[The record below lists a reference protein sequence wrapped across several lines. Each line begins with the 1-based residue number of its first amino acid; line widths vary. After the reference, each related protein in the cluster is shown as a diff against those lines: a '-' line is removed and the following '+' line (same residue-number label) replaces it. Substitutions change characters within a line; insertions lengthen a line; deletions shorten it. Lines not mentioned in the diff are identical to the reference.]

1 MSNQIQTQLQNQN
14 QIVASNE
21 AAKSKAIEYLSSM
34 GLNLP
39 EAQKEQFIELCTGLN
54 LNPFKREIY
63 AVGYG
68 QKFNIIV
75 GYEVYLKKAD
85 MTGRCDGWS
94 VRTEGQGNNLKAI
107 IEIHRK
113 DYKFPFVHE
122 VMIEEYRQ
130 DTPIWKSKP
139 HTMLKKVAM
148 AQGFRLAFP
157 SDFGSMPH
165 IAEEYDQTLD
175 QPQPQADPKSL
186 SELKS
191 ALEPLGV
198 KLEIK
203 GGSTAKASGAVFNN
217 STALKSLGFVF
228 DKAQGAWLH
237 NNVSDDIVEAVVEE
251 KTTGNNFDTFDKL
264 EGYINT
270 CGFKISEV
278 KESANGIYFAKLEAV
293 PGMEADSG
301 KLPEG
306 AIQKG
311 DFHVLNVDT
320 LYRAHI
326 GDSQAAESLF

>member
-1 MSNQIQTQLQNQN
+1 MNQIVTQNQN
-14 QIVASNE
+14 QLQVANE
-21 AAKSKAIEYLSSM
+21 AAKVKAIEYLSSM

-39 EAQKEQFIELCTGLN
+39 EAQKEQFVELCTGLN

-165 IAEEYDQTLD
+165 IAEEYDPEMD

-186 SELKS
+186 TELKS

-198 KLEIK
+198 KLELK
-203 GGSTAKASGAVFNN
+203 GEHTAKATGSVFNN

-251 KTTGNNFDTFDKL
+251 KSAGFDTFDKL

-270 CGFKISEV
+270 CGLKIAEV
-278 KESANGIYFAKLEAV
+278 KESANGIYFAKLEVV
-293 PGMEADSG
+293 PEMQADAG

-311 DFHVLNVDT
+311 DFFVLNVDK

-326 GDSQAAESLF
+326 GNSQAAEALF

>member
-1 MSNQIQTQLQNQN
+1 M
-14 QIVASNE
+14 
-21 AAKSKAIEYLSSM
+21 
-34 GLNLP
+34 
-39 EAQKEQFIELCTGLN
+39 N
-54 LNPFKREIY
+54 LNPFLREIY
-63 AVGYG
+63 AVGYKD
-68 QKFNIIV
+68 KFNIII
-75 GYEVYLKKAD
+75 GYNAYLKRAE
-85 MTGRCDGWS
+85 MTGLLGYWNHW
-94 VRTEGQGNNLKAI
+94 TEGTGENMKAV

-113 DYKFPFVHE
+113 DFTGPFRHE
-122 VMIEEYRQ
+122 VYLAEYKQ
-130 DTPIWKSKP
+130 DTQIWRSKP
-139 HTMLKKVAM
+139 ITMIKKVAV

-157 SDFGSMPH
+157 TEFGSMPY
-165 IAEEYDQTLD
+165 IQEEYDPEMD

-198 KLEIK
+198 KLEMK

-251 KTTGNNFDTFDKL
+251 KSAGFDTFDKL

-270 CGFKISEV
+270 CGLKIAEV
-278 KESANGIYFAKLEAV
+278 KESANGIYFAKLEV
-293 PGMEADSG
+293 VEGMEADLG

-311 DFHVLNVDT
+311 DFFC
-320 LYRAHI
+320 
-326 GDSQAAESLF
+326 SQCG

>member
-1 MSNQIQTQLQNQN
+1 MKMNQIQFQNQN
-14 QIVASNE
+14 QVQVTNE
-21 AAKSKAIEYLSSM
+21 AAKAKAIEYLSSM

-39 EAQKEQFIELCTGLN
+39 QGQKEQFLELCSGLN

-94 VRTEGQGNNLKAI
+94 VKTEGEGDSLKAVV
-107 IEIHRK
+107 EIHRK
-113 DYKFPFVHE
+113 DYKMPFVHE
-122 VMIEEYRQ
+122 VYLDEYRQ
-130 DTPIWKSKP
+130 DTQIWRSKP
-139 HTMLKKVAM
+139 KTMLKKVAM

-157 SDFGSMPH
+157 SDFGGMPH
-165 IAEEYDQTLD
+165 IAEEYDPEMD

-186 SELKS
+186 IELKS

-198 KLEIK
+198 KLEMK

-237 NNVSDDIVEAVVEE
+237 NNVVNDDIVEAVVEE
-251 KTTGNNFDTFDKL
+251 KPQFDTFDKL

-270 CGFKISEV
+270 CGFSIAEV
-278 KESANGIYFAKLEAV
+278 KESANGIYFAKLEVV
-293 PGMEADSG
+293 PEMAPDSG

-311 DFHVLNVDT
+311 DFFVLNVDT

-326 GDSQAAESLF
+326 GNSQATEALF

>member
-1 MSNQIQTQLQNQN
+1 MANIVSQNQN
-14 QIVASNE
+14 QVQVQVANE
-21 AAKSKAIEYLSSM
+21 AAKAKAIEYLSSM

-39 EAQKEQFIELCTGLN
+39 QGQKEQFLELCSGLN

-63 AVGYG
+63 AVGY
-68 QKFNIIV
+68 KDRFNIIL

-94 VRTEGQGNNLKAI
+94 VRTEGEGDNLKAV

-113 DYKFPFVHE
+113 DYKFPFTHE
-122 VMIEEYRQ
+122 VYLAEYKQ
-130 DTPIWKSKP
+130 DTQIWRSKP
-139 HTMLKKVAM
+139 ITMIKKVAV

-157 SDFGSMPH
+157 SDFGGMPH
-165 IAEEYDQTLD
+165 IAEEYDPEMD

-186 SELKS
+186 VELKS

-198 KLEIK
+198 KLEMK
-203 GGSTAKASGAVFNN
+203 GERTAKASGAVFNN

-228 DKAQGAWLH
+228 DKAQGGWLH
-237 NNVSDDIVEAVVEE
+237 NNISDDIVEAVVEE
-251 KTTGNNFDTFDKL
+251 KSAGFDTFDKL

-270 CGFKISEV
+270 CGFSIAEV
-278 KESANGIYFAKLEAV
+278 KESANGIYFAKLEEV
-293 PGMEADSG
+293 PGIEVDAG

-311 DFHVLNVDT
+311 NFFVLNVDT

-326 GDSQAAESLF
+326 GNSQAAESLF

>member
-1 MSNQIQTQLQNQN
+1 MSNQIQIAQNQV
-14 QIVASNE
+14 QVQASNE
-21 AAKSKAIEYLSSM
+21 AAKAKAIEYLSSM
-34 GLNLP
+34 GLSLP
-39 EAQKEQFIELCTGLN
+39 QGQKEQFLELCQLLN
-54 LNPFKREIY
+54 LNPFLREIY
-63 AVGYG
+63 AVGYKD
-68 QKFNIIV
+68 KFNIII
-75 GYEVYLKKAD
+75 GYNAYLKRAE
-85 MTGRCDGWS
+85 MTGKLGHWNHW
-94 VRTEGQGNNLKAI
+94 TEGEGDKMKAV

-113 DYKFPFVHE
+113 DFTAPFRHE
-122 VMIEEYRQ
+122 VYFAEYKQ
-130 DTPIWKSKP
+130 DTQIWRTKP
-139 HTMLKKVAM
+139 VTMIKKVAV

-157 SDFGSMPH
+157 TEFGSMPY
-165 IAEEYDQTLD
+165 IQEEYDPEMD

-186 SELKS
+186 AELKS

-198 KLEIK
+198 KLELK
-203 GGSTAKASGAVFNN
+203 GTTAKASGAVFNN

-251 KTTGNNFDTFDKL
+251 STGAFDTFDKL

-278 KESANGIYFAKLEAV
+278 KESANGIYFAKLEV
-293 PGMEADSG
+293 VEGMETNSG

-311 DFHVLNVDT
+311 DFFVLNVDK

-326 GDSQAAESLF
+326 GNSQAAESLF

>member
-1 MSNQIQTQLQNQN
+1 
-14 QIVASNE
+14 
-21 AAKSKAIEYLSSM
+21 
-34 GLNLP
+34 
-39 EAQKEQFIELCTGLN
+39 
-54 LNPFKREIY
+54 
-63 AVGYG
+63 
-68 QKFNIIV
+68 
-75 GYEVYLKKAD
+75 
-85 MTGRCDGWS
+85 
-94 VRTEGQGNNLKAI
+94 
-107 IEIHRK
+107 
-113 DYKFPFVHE
+113 
-122 VMIEEYRQ
+122 MI
-130 DTPIWKSKP
+130 
-139 HTMLKKVAM
+139 KKVAV

-157 SDFGSMPH
+157 TEFGSMPY
-165 IAEEYDQTLD
+165 IQEEYDPEMD

-186 SELKS
+186 AELKS

-198 KLEIK
+198 KLEMK

-251 KTTGNNFDTFDKL
+251 STRNNFDTFDKL

-278 KESANGIYFAKLEAV
+278 KESANGIYFAKLEVV
-293 PGMEADSG
+293 PEMQADAG

>member
-1 MSNQIQTQLQNQN
+1 MNQIATQNQ
-14 QIVASNE
+14 VLASASNE
-21 AAKSKAIEYLSSM
+21 AAKTKAIEYLSSM

-122 VMIEEYRQ
+122 VMIEEYHQ

-165 IAEEYDQTLD
+165 IAEEYDPEMD
-175 QPQPQADPKSL
+175 QPQPQADPKSF

-198 KLEIK
+198 KLEMK
-203 GGSTAKASGAVFNN
+203 GERTAKASGAVFNN

-237 NNVSDDIVEAVVEE
+237 NNVVNDDIVEAVVEE
-251 KTTGNNFDTFDKL
+251 STGNNFDTFDKL

-278 KESANGIYFAKLEAV
+278 KESANGIYFAKLEAAE
-293 PGMEADSG
+293 GMRADSG

-311 DFHVLNVDT
+311 DFFVLNVDK

-326 GDSQAAESLF
+326 GNSQATEALF

>member
-1 MSNQIQTQLQNQN
+1 MNNQIQIAHNQG

-21 AAKSKAIEYLSSM
+21 AAKAKAIEYLSSM

-39 EAQKEQFIELCTGLN
+39 QGQKEQFLELCSGLN

-63 AVGYG
+63 AVGYKD
-68 QKFNIIV
+68 KFNIIL

-94 VRTEGQGNNLKAI
+94 VHTEGEGDNLKAV

-113 DYKFPFVHE
+113 DYKFPFTHE
-122 VMIEEYRQ
+122 VYLAEYKQ
-130 DTPIWKSKP
+130 DTQIWRSKP
-139 HTMLKKVAM
+139 ITMIKKVAV

-157 SDFGSMPH
+157 SDFGGMPH
-165 IAEEYDQTLD
+165 IAEEYDPEMD
-175 QPQPQADPKSL
+175 QPQPQVDPKSFN
-186 SELKS
+186 ELKS

-198 KLEIK
+198 KLEMK
-203 GGSTAKASGAVFNN
+203 GERTAKASGAVFNN

-237 NNVSDDIVEAVVEE
+237 NNVVNDDIVEAVVEE
-251 KTTGNNFDTFDKL
+251 STGNNFDTFDKL

-278 KESANGIYFAKLEAV
+278 KESANGIYFAKLEVV
-293 PGMEADSG
+293 PEMQADAG

-311 DFHVLNVDT
+311 NFYVLNVDT

-326 GDSQAAESLF
+326 GESQAAESLF

>member
-1 MSNQIQTQLQNQN
+1 M
-14 QIVASNE
+14 
-21 AAKSKAIEYLSSM
+21 
-34 GLNLP
+34 
-39 EAQKEQFIELCTGLN
+39 
-54 LNPFKREIY
+54 
-63 AVGYG
+63 GYG

-75 GYEVYLKKAD
+75 GYEVYLKKVD
-85 MTGRCDGWS
+85 KTGRCDGWS

-113 DYKFPFVHE
+113 DFTAPFRHE
-122 VMIEEYRQ
+122 VYFAEYKQ
-130 DTPIWKSKP
+130 DTDIWKSKP
-139 HTMLKKVAM
+139 ITMIKKVAV

-157 SDFGSMPH
+157 TEFGSMPY
-165 IAEEYDQTLD
+165 IAEEFDPETD
-175 QPQPQADPKSL
+175 QPQADPKPL

-198 KLEIK
+198 KLELK
-203 GGSTAKASGAVFNN
+203 GEHTAKATGSVFNN

-237 NNVSDDIVEAVVEE
+237 NNIVSDDIVEAVVEE
-251 KTTGNNFDTFDKL
+251 KQTGFDTFDKL

-278 KESANGIYFAKLEAV
+278 KESVNGIYFAKLEAV
-293 PGMEADSG
+293 PEMESDAG
-301 KLPEG
+301 KLPED

-311 DFHVLNVDT
+311 DFYVLNMDK

>member
-1 MSNQIQTQLQNQN
+1 MANEIVSQNQK
-14 QIVASNE
+14 IVASNE
-21 AAKSKAIEYLSSM
+21 AAKAKAIEYLSSM

-68 QKFNIIV
+68 QKFNVIV

-113 DYKFPFVHE
+113 DYKFPFIHE

-157 SDFGSMPH
+157 SDFGSMPY
-165 IAEEYDQTLD
+165 IAEEYDPEMD

-186 SELKS
+186 AELKS

-198 KLEIK
+198 KLELK
-203 GGSTAKASGAVFNN
+203 GTIAKASGAVFNN

-251 KTTGNNFDTFDKL
+251 KPQFDTFEKL

-278 KESANGIYFAKLEAV
+278 KESANGIYFAKLEVV
-293 PGMEADSG
+293 PGMEADAG
-301 KLPEG
+301 RLPEG

-311 DFHVLNVDT
+311 GFYVLNVDT

-326 GDSQAAESLF
+326 GNSQAAEALF

>member
-1 MSNQIQTQLQNQN
+1 MNQIVSQNQNQN
-14 QIVASNE
+14 QIVPAE
-21 AAKSKAIEYLSSM
+21 GAKAKAIEYLSSM

-39 EAQKEQFIELCTGLN
+39 QGQKEQFIELCQMLN
-54 LNPFKREIY
+54 LNPFLREIY
-63 AVGYG
+63 AVGYKD
-68 QKFNIIV
+68 KFNIII
-75 GYEVYLKKAD
+75 GYNAYLKRAE
-85 MTGRCDGWS
+85 MTGLLGHWNHW
-94 VRTEGQGNNLKAI
+94 TEGEGDKMKAV

-113 DYKFPFVHE
+113 DFTGPFRHE
-122 VMIEEYRQ
+122 VYLAEYKQ
-130 DTPIWKSKP
+130 DTQIWKSKP
-139 HTMLKKVAM
+139 ITMIKKVAV

-157 SDFGSMPH
+157 TEFGSMPY
-165 IAEEYDQTLD
+165 IQEEYD
-175 QPQPQADPKSL
+175 PEMEQPQADPKSL
-186 SELKS
+186 AELKS

-198 KLEIK
+198 KLELK
-203 GGSTAKASGAVFNN
+203 GTTAKASGAVFNN

-251 KTTGNNFDTFDKL
+251 STGAFDTFDKL

-278 KESANGIYFAKLEAV
+278 KESANGIYFAKLEV
-293 PGMEADSG
+293 VEGMETNSG

-311 DFHVLNVDT
+311 DFFVLNVDK

-326 GDSQAAESLF
+326 GNSQAAESLF